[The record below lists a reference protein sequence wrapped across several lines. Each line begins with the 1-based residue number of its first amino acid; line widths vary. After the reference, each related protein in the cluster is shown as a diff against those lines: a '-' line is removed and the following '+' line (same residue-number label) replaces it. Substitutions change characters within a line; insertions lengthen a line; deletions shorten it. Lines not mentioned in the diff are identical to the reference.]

1 MKINCVSRN
10 PEKWYAGDSSVSKDC
25 KVTSNAQDERPN
37 WKALL
42 IGSIAHFIHDGFTD
56 MLYVFFPIWQIKWAL
71 TFVEVGLLKTLI
83 SGSMA
88 IFQLP
93 IGIVANCIGQVR
105 LLLVGT
111 VITVL
116 AVMFWGWAINPIFLG
131 LLLIVGG
138 LGSSVQH
145 PISSSIISDAYS
157 DIKARRTALSTYNVA
172 GDIGKLIL
180 PGAAAFLIA
189 TYDWKSA
196 SYLLALFG
204 LFVTLLLFISTL
216 GIRIPEF
223 TTPILMNKQTR
234 QAVLLGWNGYQAF
247 WSLATIGVIDS
258 ATRTGFLTFL
268 PFLLQGKGAN
278 VTQIGLALTLIFAG
292 GVIGKLVCG
301 ILAIRLGV
309 LRSVVVTESITAICI
324 CGVVILSLESSLL
337 LAPFLGIALNGT
349 SSVLY
354 GSVPELVSEEHRKQA
369 FSIFYTVTL
378 GAGAVSP
385 VIYGVLSD
393 CAGIKTTVVIVAV
406 VVLVAI
412 PLTLP
417 LRGKLMN

>member
-1 MKINCVSRN
+1 MN
-10 PEKWYAGDSSVSKDC
+10 KDC
-25 KVTSNAQDERPN
+25 KVTINTQDERPK

-42 IGSIAHFIHDGFTD
+42 TGSLAHFIHDGFTD
-56 MLYVFFPIWQIKWAL
+56 MLYVFFPIWQANWAL
-71 TFVEVGLLKTLI
+71 TFVEVGLLKTLV

-93 IGIVANCIGQVR
+93 IGIVANRIGQVR

-111 VITVL
+111 VITIL
-116 AVMFWGWAINPIFLG
+116 AVMLWGWAMNPILLG
-131 LLLIVGG
+131 LLLILGG

-145 PISSSIISDAYS
+145 PVSSSIISDAYS

-180 PGAAAFLIA
+180 PGVAAFLIA
-189 TYDWKSA
+189 YVGWKSA

-204 LFVTLLLFISTL
+204 LLVTLLLFISTL

-223 TTPILMNKQTR
+223 STPIMNQQTR
-234 QAVLLGWNGYQAF
+234 DALLLGWNGYQAF

-258 ATRTGFLTFL
+258 ATRMGFLTFL
-268 PFLLQGKGAN
+268 PFLLQEKGAN

-292 GVIGKLVCG
+292 GVVGKLVCG
-301 ILAIRLGV
+301 ILATRLGV
-309 LRSVVVTESITAICI
+309 LRSVIVTESITAICI
-324 CGVVILSLESSLL
+324 CGVVNLSLGSSLL

-369 FSIFYTVTL
+369 FSIFYTATL
-378 GAGAVSP
+378 GSGAVSP
-385 VIYGVLSD
+385 VIYGILSD
-393 CAGIKTTVVIVAV
+393 CVGIKIT
-406 VVLVAI
+406 VVLVAIVVLIAI

-417 LRGKLMN
+417 LRGKLVKEN

>member
-1 MKINCVSRN
+1 VN
-10 PEKWYAGDSSVSKDC
+10 KDC
-25 KVTSNAQDERPN
+25 EVTSNAQNERPN

-42 IGSIAHFIHDGFTD
+42 TGSLAHFIHDGFTD
-56 MLYVFFPIWQIKWAL
+56 MLYVFFPIWQAKWAL
-71 TFVEVGLLKTLI
+71 TFVEVGLLKTLV

-88 IFQLP
+88 LFQLP
-93 IGIVANCIGQVR
+93 IGIVADRIGQVR

-111 VITVL
+111 VITTL
-116 AVMFWGWAINPIFLG
+116 AVMFWGWAINPILLG

-145 PISSSIISDAYS
+145 PVSSSLISDAYS
-157 DIKARRTALSTYNVA
+157 NVKARRTALSTYNVA

-180 PGAAAFLIA
+180 PGLAAFLIA
-189 TYDWKSA
+189 YSDWKSA

-204 LFVTLLLFISTL
+204 MVVTLILFISTL
-216 GIRIPEF
+216 DNRFPDSPS
-223 TTPILMNKQTR
+223 PIVRTQQNRPDL
-234 QAVLLGWNGYQAF
+234 LLGWNGYQAF
-247 WSLATIGVIDS
+247 WSLAAIGVIDS

-268 PFLLQGKGAN
+268 PFLLQEKGAN

-292 GVIGKLVCG
+292 GAVGKLVCG
-301 ILAIRLGV
+301 ILATRLGI
-309 LRSVVVTESITAICI
+309 LRSVIVTESVTAICI
-324 CGVVILSLESSLL
+324 CGMVNLPLASTLL

-378 GAGAVSP
+378 GSGAVSP
-385 VIYGVLSD
+385 AIYGLLSD
-393 CAGIKTTVVIVAV
+393 FIGIKITVIMVAI
-406 VVLVAI
+406 VVLAAI
-412 PLTLP
+412 PLTFP
-417 LRGKLMN
+417 LKGKLVN

>member
-1 MKINCVSRN
+1 MMLFKTLENGRT
-10 PEKWYAGDSSVSKDC
+10 GGSSVNKDC
-25 KVTSNAQDERPN
+25 KVTISAQDERSN

-42 IGSIAHFIHDGFTD
+42 TGSLAHFIHDGFTD
-56 MLYVFFPIWQIKWAL
+56 MLYVFFPIWQAKWAL
-71 TFVEVGLLKTLI
+71 TFVEVGLLKTLV

-88 IFQLP
+88 MFQLP
-93 IGIVANCIGQVR
+93 IGVVANRIGQVR

-111 VITVL
+111 IITTL
-116 AVMFWGWAINPIFLG
+116 AVMLWGWAVSPILLG

-145 PISSSIISDAYS
+145 PVSSSLISDAYS
-157 DIKARRTALSTYNVA
+157 EVKTRRTALSTYNVA

-180 PGAAAFLIA
+180 PGLAAFLIA
-189 TYDWKSA
+189 YTDWKSA

-204 LFVTLLLFISTL
+204 LFVTLILFISTL
-216 GIRIPEF
+216 GNRLPDSSFPVVRAQQNRSDI
-223 TTPILMNKQTR
+223 
-234 QAVLLGWNGYQAF
+234 LLGWNGYQAF
-247 WSLATIGVIDS
+247 WSLAMIGVIDS
-258 ATRTGFLTFL
+258 ATRMGFLTFL
-268 PFLLQGKGAN
+268 PFLLQEKGAD

-301 ILAIRLGV
+301 IMAIRLGV
-309 LRSVVVTESITAICI
+309 LRSVVVTEGITALCI
-324 CGVVILSLESSLL
+324 CGVVSLSLGNSLL
-337 LAPFLGIALNGT
+337 LAPFLGLALNGT

-378 GAGAVSP
+378 GSGAVSP
-385 VIYGVLSD
+385 IIYGILSD
-393 CAGIKTTVVIVAV
+393 CVGIKITVVMVAM

-417 LRGKLMN
+417 LRGKLVD

>member
-1 MKINCVSRN
+1 M
-10 PEKWYAGDSSVSKDC
+10 SKD
-25 KVTSNAQDERPN
+25 

-42 IGSIAHFIHDGFTD
+42 IGGIAHFIHDGFTD
-56 MLYVFFPIWQIKWAL
+56 MLYVFFPIWQTKWAL
-71 TFVEVGLLKTLI
+71 TFVEVGLLKTLV

-93 IGIVANCIGQVR
+93 VGIVANRIGQVR

-111 VITVL
+111 VLTVL

-145 PISSSIISDAYS
+145 PVSSSIISDAYS
-157 DIKARRTALSTYNVA
+157 DTKARRTALSTYNVT
-172 GDIGKLIL
+172 GDIGKLML

-189 TYDWKSA
+189 TYDWESA

-216 GIRIPEF
+216 GFRIPEF
-223 TTPILMNKQTR
+223 TTPKEMNKQTR
-234 QAVLLGWNGYQAF
+234 QAVLLGWNGFQAF

-258 ATRTGFLTFL
+258 ATRMGFLTFL

-324 CGVVILSLESSLL
+324 CGVVSLSLENSLL

-378 GAGAVSP
+378 GSGAVSP
-385 VIYGVLSD
+385 VIYGVVSD
-393 CAGIKTTVVIVAV
+393 CVGIKTTVVIVAA